1 MSDAPVSQHDYVS
14 NRLSSL
20 ATSND
25 VTLADSWPLEKS
37 QEIPQGATLNDYRAV
52 KHRRMLSISELWI
65 TPQLSKSR

>member
-25 VTLADSWPLEKS
+25 VTLADSWPLENS
-37 QEIPQGATLNDYRAV
+37 QEIPQCATL
-52 KHRRMLSISELWI
+52 KCLSGRKASAYALDIRIVVSSTILK
-65 TPQLSKSR
+65 TR